1 MSGYDDWEGPV
12 GNLDLYT
19 MRGQRSQQISAL
31 YAADFRVDDQQLQA
45 TTSVTHVSSTGAS
58 ASPVVVQVA
67 SELIKDEA
75 TYKTRLH
82 EWSNEVTD
90 YENKEI
96 EAFLKGHCEMV
107 VDSMDDPKKLIKKLD
122 KIPVMHEPKR
132 KAFTQDVGNQQPTDW
147 VKLKKRRLSMFQPIH
162 HTVEPDHLN
171 CLIEVYSH
179 FRSEN
184 DKKESDDNVVV
195 IVPGG
200 PPSLP
205 FNKNTEV
212 AARAAKDVS
221 KIRNTKQM

>member
-1 MSGYDDWEGPV
+1 MIGRERSE
-12 GNLDLYT
+12 NDLYT
-19 MRGQRSQQISAL
+19 MRGQRPRRINAFYQVDFPAK
-31 YAADFRVDDQQLQA
+31 ADPTGA
-45 TTSVTHVSSTGAS
+45 TTSVTHSTSNGTS
-58 ASPVVVQVA
+58 ATDVVVQVA
-67 SELIKDEA
+67 SELIKDET
-75 TYKTRLH
+75 TYKSKLQ
-82 EWSNEVTD
+82 EWSDGVAK
-90 YENKEI
+90 YESSQI
-96 EAFLKGHCEMV
+96 DPFLKGHCSMV
-107 VDSMDDPKKLIKKLD
+107 IDSLEDPVKLIRKLE

-132 KAFTQDVGNQQPTDW
+132 KAFIQDVGCQQSTDW
-147 VKLKKRRLSMFQPIH
+147 VKLKKRRLSMFQPVI

-179 FRSEN
+179 FRTEN
-184 DKKESDDNVVV
+184 DKKESDDNVVA